1 MAKPLHRKPPR
12 LRSFLDVV
20 LKSRKQIEMKVSGKS
35 VLLAGIEPILAQELH
50 QYLSSRGIEVHES
63 VSLEAQT
70 ESPETQKFDLV
81 FCETHHPGL
90 LKLLHAVSSPVV
102 VVSRVPEVNDWLDA
116 MDAGAADYCA
126 APFEREQLDWI
137 LESNLGSHKT
147 ASAAAA

>member
-1 MAKPLHRKPPR
+1 MPDTVI
-12 LRSFLDVV
+12 SICFLLVSV
-20 LKSRKQIEMKVSGKS
+20 TSRKD
-35 VLLAGIEPILAQELH
+35 L
-50 QYLSSRGIEVHES
+50 ES
-63 VSLEAQT
+63 QNP
-70 ESPETQKFDLV
+70 ESKQFDLV

-137 LESNLGSHKT
+137 LESNLGAREPAPAT
-147 ASAAAA
+147 AA

>member
-1 MAKPLHRKPPR
+1 MLT
-12 LRSFLDVV
+12 
-20 LKSRKQIEMKVSGKS
+20 SRKQIDMTVSGKT
-35 VLLAGIEPILAQELH
+35 VLLAGIEPMLAQELH
-50 QYLSSRGIEVHES
+50 QYLSSRGIDVHECS
-63 VSLEAQT
+63 SLESQNP
-70 ESPETQKFDLV
+70 ESQKFDLV

-137 LESNLGSHKT
+137 LESNLGARQP
-147 ASAAAA
+147 ASAAVA

>member
-1 MAKPLHRKPPR
+1 
-12 LRSFLDVV
+12 
-20 LKSRKQIEMKVSGKS
+20 MKVHGKT
-35 VLLAGIEPILAQELH
+35 VLLAGIEPMLATELQ
-50 QYLSSRGIEVHES
+50 QYLFSRGIEVHES
-63 VSLEAQT
+63 SCLES
-70 ESPETQKFDLV
+70 ECSPDAERHFDLV

-137 LESNLGSHKT
+137 LESNLG
-147 ASAAAA
+147 AREPAAATAA

>member
-1 MAKPLHRKPPR
+1 
-12 LRSFLDVV
+12 
-20 LKSRKQIEMKVSGKS
+20 MKVSGKS
-35 VLLAGIEPILAQELH
+35 VLLAGIEPVLAQELH
-50 QYLSSRGIEVHES
+50 QYLSSRGLDVHES
-63 VSLEAQT
+63 SSLESQNP
-70 ESPETQKFDLV
+70 ESEKFDLV

-137 LESNLGSHKT
+137 LESNLGAQRPLSAT
-147 ASAAAA
+147 AA